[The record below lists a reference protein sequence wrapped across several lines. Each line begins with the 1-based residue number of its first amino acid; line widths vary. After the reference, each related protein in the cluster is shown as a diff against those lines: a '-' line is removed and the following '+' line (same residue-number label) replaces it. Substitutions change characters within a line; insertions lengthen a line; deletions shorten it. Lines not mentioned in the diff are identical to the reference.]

1 TENSLRRCESCH
13 AEESVHDW
21 LPYKQRHF
29 QALACESCHI
39 PELYGPTLMSV
50 DWGLPDPAGEPVK
63 TYRNSSTDI
72 GASNNM
78 ISAFQPILLPREN
91 VGGKQKLAPFN
102 LVTGW
107 FWLAGDPQA
116 PVSREELLESFTDDG
131 EYKEEVIAAFDV
143 DQDGQLSDLERR
155 LDSDEKINV
164 LQALLAENDIAD
176 ASIMGETAA
185 YTISHNVVNG
195 IWAVRDCQSCHNN
208 DSIIDDS
215 MVLAAYSPGGQTPTL
230 QSGLL
235 PGLGEGIEL
244 VDDGGVTFTADAN
257 KFDYYVLGLHS
268 VPMVDWIGLLM
279 FFGISLGVTVHA
291 IARKITS
298 KKLGHIKHNYR
309 KEYIYD
315 SYERLWHWLQASSI
329 IILLVTGLIIHKPH
343 LFSIFSFAYMV
354 EVHNIVGFILFANAA
369 LALFYNLA
377 SGEIKQYI
385 PEPKGFI
392 GRSMAQA
399 MYYTKGVFEGQ
410 PHPEEKS
417 RDHKMNVLQQVTYLA
432 ILNILL
438 PAQVITGI
446 LIWGAQRWPDIAD
459 MAGGLAILGP
469 LHTLIAWTFATFIV
483 MHVYLTTHGHT
494 PTAGIKAMISGWDDV
509 EDNSSKPNS

>member
-1 TENSLRRCESCH
+1 
-13 AEESVHDW
+13 
-21 LPYKQRHF
+21 
-29 QALACESCHI
+29 
-39 PELYGPTLMSV
+39 
-50 DWGLPDPAGEPVK
+50 
-63 TYRNSSTDI
+63 
-72 GASNNM
+72 
-78 ISAFQPILLPREN
+78 
-91 VGGKQKLAPFN
+91 
-102 LVTGW
+102 
-107 FWLAGDPQA
+107 
-116 PVSREELLESFTDDG
+116 
-131 EYKEEVIAAFDV
+131 
-143 DQDGQLSDLERR
+143 
-155 LDSDEKINV
+155 
-164 LQALLAENDIAD
+164 
-176 ASIMGETAA
+176 
-185 YTISHNVVNG
+185 
-195 IWAVRDCQSCHNN
+195 
-208 DSIIDDS
+208 
-215 MVLAAYSPGGQTPTL
+215 
-230 QSGLL
+230 
-235 PGLGEGIEL
+235 
-244 VDDGGVTFTADAN
+244 
-257 KFDYYVLGLHS
+257 
-268 VPMVDWIGLLM
+268 
-279 FFGISLGVTVHA
+279 
-291 IARKITS
+291 RKITS